1 MNLLSQDLM
10 RNLSAKRLLLFFGA
24 FVFFACYA
32 FLIHINYVLLA
43 DPDTW
48 WHIKTGQDILTSRH
62 LPIVDSYSYTFAGQ
76 PWIAKEWLSQVLFA
90 LSYNIAGWNGV
101 VWLAA
106 FAIACALTALYF
118 EIARSLN
125 PPLAVVATIF
135 ITLFTVPV
143 FVARPH
149 IFTFVVAIIFASRLW
164 RAAYDQR
171 APEFWLLL
179 LVTLWTNL
187 HGSFTLAFIIAG
199 FTFFAMVENNRLKDW
214 SVTGRWV
221 LFLVLCPVASF
232 INPYGLQPLLINF
245 GFVSGLP
252 VMASINEW
260 QPLNAA
266 NAPIV
271 EFGLLAF
278 TGILLSSGA
287 RLSITKTLFV
297 LLTLH
302 MMLTHFRFVY
312 VYFLLVPIIV
322 SREISSY
329 NEKFSTAKWAMKT
342 RDAFEL
348 LIARYVMPITAFGV
362 IATLGLFWQGVPYS
376 PPPERKIEGALAY
389 IRDHHLTGPVLNSYD
404 VGGPLILNNIK
415 TFIDGR
421 SEQLFYGDFFTNDDV
436 SGKVGGEAALADI
449 LQKYDIKWAILVP
462 PDLRKDFIAKMPN
475 WKKTYSDDYAFI
487 FERN

>member
-187 HGSFTLAFIIAG
+187 HGSFTLAFIIAIIDLRIG
-199 FTFFAMVENNRLKDW
+199 RLLGGGC
-214 SVTGRWV
+214 S
-221 LFLVLCPVASF
+221 FLSF
-232 INPYGLQPLLINF
+232 VRSPRSSIL
-245 GFVSGLP
+245 
-252 VMASINEW
+252 MACSHC
-260 QPLNAA
+260 
-266 NAPIV
+266 
-271 EFGLLAF
+271 
-278 TGILLSSGA
+278 SS
-287 RLSITKTLFV
+287 
-297 LLTLH
+297 
-302 MMLTHFRFVY
+302 
-312 VYFLLVPIIV
+312 
-322 SREISSY
+322 
-329 NEKFSTAKWAMKT
+329 
-342 RDAFEL
+342 
-348 LIARYVMPITAFGV
+348 
-362 IATLGLFWQGVPYS
+362 
-376 PPPERKIEGALAY
+376 
-389 IRDHHLTGPVLNSYD
+389 
-404 VGGPLILNNIK
+404 
-415 TFIDGR
+415 
-421 SEQLFYGDFFTNDDV
+421 
-436 SGKVGGEAALADI
+436 
-449 LQKYDIKWAILVP
+449 ILVS
-462 PDLRKDFIAKMPN
+462 
-475 WKKTYSDDYAFI
+475 YQAFL
-487 FERN
+487 